1 MMILLEKRSGL
12 AVNPDDVSSMSI
24 HKSNGYS
31 VLEVRMISG
40 DKYRV
45 RDTAHCSDGDDVRA
59 LHKQLL
65 EAM

>member
-1 MMILLEKRSGL
+1 MMIQLEKRSGL

-31 VLEVRMISG
+31 VLEVRMIFG

-45 RDTAHCSDGDDVRA
+45 RGTSHCLAGDDVHA

>member
-1 MMILLEKRSGL
+1 MILLDKRSGL

-45 RDTAHCSDGDDVRA
+45 RDTAHCSDGDDVHA

-65 EAM
+65 EVM

>member
-12 AVNPDDVSSMSI
+12 AVNPDDISSMSI

-31 VLEVRMISG
+31 VLEVKMISG

-45 RDTAHCSDGDDVRA
+45 RDTSHCFDGDDVHT

>member
-1 MMILLEKRSGL
+1 MMILLEKRTRL

-31 VLEVRMISG
+31 VLEVKMISG
-40 DKYRV
+40 EKYRV
-45 RDTAHCSDGDDVRA
+45 RDTSHCFDGDDVHT

>member
-1 MMILLEKRSGL
+1 MMILLEKNSGL
-12 AVNPDDVSSMSI
+12 AVNPADVSSMSM

-45 RDTAHCSDGDDVRA
+45 RDTSHCFDGDDVHT

>member
-1 MMILLEKRSGL
+1 MILLEKHSGL
-12 AVNPDDVSSMSI
+12 AVIPDDVSSMSI

-31 VLEVRMISG
+31 VLDVRMISG

-45 RDTAHCSDGDDVRA
+45 RDTSHCFDGDDVYA

-65 EAM
+65 ETM

>member
-1 MMILLEKRSGL
+1 MMILLDKRSGL

-31 VLEVRMISG
+31 VLEVRRISG
-40 DKYRV
+40 EKYRV
-45 RDTAHCSDGDDVRA
+45 RDTAHCSDGDDVHA

-65 EAM
+65 EVM

>member
-1 MMILLEKRSGL
+1 MILLEKHIGL
-12 AVNPDDVSSMSI
+12 AVIPDDVSFMSI

-31 VLEVRMISG
+31 VLDVRMISG

-45 RDTAHCSDGDDVRA
+45 RDTPHCFDGDDVYA

-65 EAM
+65 ETM

>member
-40 DKYRV
+40 AEYRV
-45 RDTAHCSDGDDVRA
+45 RDTSQCSDGDDVHA

>member
-1 MMILLEKRSGL
+1 MMILLEKKSGL

-24 HKSNGYS
+24 HTSNGYS

-40 DKYRV
+40 DRYRV
-45 RDTAHCSDGDDVRA
+45 RDTSHCFDGDDAHA

-65 EAM
+65 ESM

>member
-1 MMILLEKRSGL
+1 MMILLEKHSGL
-12 AVNPDDVSSMSI
+12 AVNSDDVSSMSV
-24 HKSNGYS
+24 HKSNGYA

-45 RDTAHCSDGDDVRA
+45 RDTSHCFDGDDVHA

-65 EAM
+65 QVI

>member
-1 MMILLEKRSGL
+1 MMILLEKHSGL

-40 DKYRV
+40 DKYQV
-45 RDTAHCSDGDDVRA
+45 RDTAHCSDGDDVHV

>member
-1 MMILLEKRSGL
+1 MMILLEKKSGL
-12 AVNPDDVSSMSI
+12 AVNPADVSSMSMY
-24 HKSNGYS
+24 KSNCYS

-45 RDTAHCSDGDDVRA
+45 RDTSYCFDGDDVHV

>member
-1 MMILLEKRSGL
+1 MIILLEKRSGL

-45 RDTAHCSDGDDVRA
+45 RDTAHCSDGDDVHA

-65 EAM
+65 EVM

>member
-1 MMILLEKRSGL
+1 MMILLEKHSGL
-12 AVNPDDVSSMSI
+12 AVNPYDVSSMSI

>member
-1 MMILLEKRSGL
+1 MMILLEKNSSL
-12 AVNPDDVSSMSI
+12 AVNPADVSSMSM

-40 DKYRV
+40 EKYRV
-45 RDTAHCSDGDDVRA
+45 RDTSHCFDGDDVHA

>member
-1 MMILLEKRSGL
+1 MMILLEKCSGL
-12 AVNPDDVSSMSI
+12 AVNLDDVSSMSI

-31 VLEVRMISG
+31 VLEVRMIFG

-45 RDTAHCSDGDDVRA
+45 RGASHCLDGDDVHA

>member
-1 MMILLEKRSGL
+1 MILLDKRSGL

-40 DKYRV
+40 EKYRV
-45 RDTAHCSDGDDVRA
+45 RDTAHCSDGDDVHA

-65 EAM
+65 EVM

>member
-1 MMILLEKRSGL
+1 MMILLEKHTGL

-31 VLEVRMISG
+31 VLEVKMISG

>member
-12 AVNPDDVSSMSI
+12 AVNPDDVSSMAI

-31 VLEVRMISG
+31 VLEVRMVSG
-40 DKYRV
+40 DKHWV
-45 RDTAHCSDGDDVRA
+45 RDTSHCFDGDDVHA
-59 LHKQLL
+59 LHQQLL